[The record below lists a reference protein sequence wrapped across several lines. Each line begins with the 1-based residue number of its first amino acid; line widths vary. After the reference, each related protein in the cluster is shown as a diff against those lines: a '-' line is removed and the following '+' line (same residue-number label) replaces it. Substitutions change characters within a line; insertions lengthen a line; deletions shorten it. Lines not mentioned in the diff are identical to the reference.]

1 MPGQLGFTGVF
12 MRKKLSY
19 LQIIAL
25 GYFLIIAAGTLLLM
39 LPPASVAPG
48 GANFRTAFFTATSAS
63 CVTGLVLCDTATS
76 WTGFGQGVIL
86 CLIQIGGLGFMT
98 FATLFYILL
107 RRKMGLRERSVMVE
121 SINTTQIG
129 GILNL
134 TKKIAIG
141 TAFFEGLGALL
152 LMLRFIPRMG
162 FARGIWYG
170 VFHSVSAFCNAGFDL
185 MGVYDGAYASFV
197 GYSGDWL
204 VNLVLMALITIG
216 GLGFL
221 VWDDL
226 SRKKFHF
233 RRYALQTKLVLSIS
247 ALLTFGGALLLFF
260 FEPQGDLSFD
270 EHVLTSLFGSVTAR
284 TAGFNTTDTAAMSTG
299 GKLLTIILMFIGG
312 SPGSTAGGIKTTT
325 VAVLLLHAFAG
336 IRHEQS
342 AGAFGRSLGEDLLK
356 KAASVFFVNL
366 LLALTGALAIC
377 MIQPLAL
384 EDVLFEC
391 FSAIGTVGMTTGIT
405 RALAPASSYIIV
417 FLMFCGRVGSI
428 SFAVALL
435 EKRARP
441 PVRRPTEQIT
451 IG

>member
-1 MPGQLGFTGVF
+1 M
-12 MRKKLSY
+12 KKRLSY

-25 GYFLIIAAGTLLLM
+25 GYFLIITSGTLLLM
-39 LPPASVAPG
+39 LPPASAAPG
-48 GANFRTAFFTATSAS
+48 GADFRTALFTATSAS

-76 WTGFGQGVIL
+76 WTAFGQGVIL

-134 TKKIAIG
+134 TRKIVIG
-141 TAFFEGLGALL
+141 TLFFESFGALL
-152 LMLRFIPRMG
+152 LSIRFIPRMG
-162 FARGIWYG
+162 FARGVWYG
-170 VFHSVSAFCNAGFDL
+170 VFHAVSAFCNAGFDL

-204 VNLVLMALITIG
+204 VNLVLMALITVG

-226 SRKKFHF
+226 SCKKFHF
-233 RRYALQTKLVLSIS
+233 RRYALQTKLVLSVS
-247 ALLTFGGALLLFF
+247 AILTFGGALLLFF
-260 FEPQGDLSFD
+260 FEPQGNLSFD
-270 EHVLTSLFGSVTAR
+270 ERVLTSLFGSVTAR
-284 TAGFNTTDTAAMSTG
+284 TAGFNTIDTAAMSSG
-299 GKLLTIILMFIGG
+299 GKLLTMILMFIGG
-312 SPGSTAGGIKTTT
+312 SPGSTAGGVKTTT
-325 VAVLLLHAFAG
+325 LAVLLLHTFAG

-342 AGAFGRSLGEDLLK
+342 AGAFGRSLGEETLK

-366 LLALTGALAIC
+366 LLALTGTLAIC

-391 FSAIGTVGMTTGIT
+391 FSAIGTVGMTTGVT
-405 RALAPASSYIIV
+405 RALAPSSSFIIA

>member
-1 MPGQLGFTGVF
+1 M
-12 MRKKLSY
+12 KKRLSY

-25 GYFLIIAAGTLLLM
+25 GYFLIITSGTLLLM
-39 LPPASVAPG
+39 LPPASAAPG
-48 GANFRTAFFTATSAS
+48 GADFRTAFFTATSAS

-76 WTGFGQGVIL
+76 WTAFGQGVIL

-134 TKKIAIG
+134 TRKIVIG
-141 TAFFEGLGALL
+141 TLFFESFGALL
-152 LMLRFIPRMG
+152 LSIRFIPRMG
-162 FARGIWYG
+162 FARGVWYG
-170 VFHSVSAFCNAGFDL
+170 VFHAVSAFCNAGFDL

-204 VNLVLMALITIG
+204 VNLVLMALITVG

-226 SRKKFHF
+226 SCKKFHF
-233 RRYALQTKLVLSIS
+233 RRYALQTKLVLSVS
-247 ALLTFGGALLLFF
+247 AILTFGGALLLFF
-260 FEPQGDLSFD
+260 FEPQGNLSFD
-270 EHVLTSLFGSVTAR
+270 ERVLTSLFGSVTAR
-284 TAGFNTTDTAAMSTG
+284 TAGFNTIDTAAMSSG
-299 GKLLTIILMFIGG
+299 GKLLTMILMFIGG
-312 SPGSTAGGIKTTT
+312 SPGSTAGGVKTTT
-325 VAVLLLHAFAG
+325 LAVLLLHTFAG

-342 AGAFGRSLGEDLLK
+342 AGAFGRSLGEETLK

-366 LLALTGALAIC
+366 LLALTGTLAIC

-391 FSAIGTVGMTTGIT
+391 FSAIGTVGMTTGVT
-405 RALAPASSYIIV
+405 RALAPSSSFIIA